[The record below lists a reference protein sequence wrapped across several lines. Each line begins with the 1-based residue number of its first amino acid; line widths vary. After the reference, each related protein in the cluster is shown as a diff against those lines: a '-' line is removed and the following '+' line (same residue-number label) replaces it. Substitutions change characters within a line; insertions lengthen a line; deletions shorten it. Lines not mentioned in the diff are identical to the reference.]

1 MTHTSKIACEQLDY
15 GFLLLVHLICADKQI
30 HSKEIKY
37 LNELGDRANV
47 SQQTKY
53 EMYKILAQDR
63 HSLTL
68 DCIRKRIE
76 IEQRS
81 PVMEQILTIFY
92 DEGLFG
98 LSEEEAIARIASMC
112 SWSQKGIKRIIK
124 ARGYKAASNYKIS
137 LAASRSS
144 KTGIDYGF
152 LLLVHLICADKQIH
166 SEEIKYLNELSD
178 RANISQ
184 PTKDEMY
191 KILAQDSHHF
201 TLDRIAE
208 QVSVQERSELMQQ
221 ILAIAH
227 LDGGLSFEEEKLINK
242 IGKFWNWS
250 EEEIDWHK
258 EYTEKFASSRRGR
271 IKQETLLAE
280 KEYSQAIES
289 CSKIALEDYQYAE
302 LAFNKTESTL
312 KTLIL
317 SLEEAMLRIE
327 NKNSKARTANEVA
340 KQLIESKEQLDTQI
354 IKELEQVKESHQAK
368 ERALGYFTIAFMGRT
383 KAGKSTLHSIITQE
397 GWESIGVGK
406 QRTTR
411 FNRIYEWKNIRI
423 IDTPGIGAADAGGR
437 DDEEIAKSTV
447 DEADVICYVVTND
460 SIQETEFKFLELL
473 KEKAKP
479 LIVLLNLKHN
489 LRDSRR
495 LQHFLKNPDKLFAK
509 EGKSGIG
516 GHIDRIRRYAKQH
529 YANNYFD
536 IVPVMLLAAQLSS
549 EPEHQKNKDKL
560 YKASRIQDFL
570 DSIRESLIKHGSI
583 RRSQTFLGSTVGSIK
598 KPDKW
603 ITEQKQAYK
612 NFSNTLKCKQE
623 TIRDDIRKAQRDSC
637 EYLEQQIKAIFQD
650 VINTIPQFAES
661 HWEAEEW
668 KLNIAWKQRI
678 KDLKLEKRL
687 QLSGEEA
694 VEKFSKEIKESLE
707 EIGKELEL
715 VCQLKINDFQ
725 FNSLDEFNW
734 MKLFDRNF
742 LKIAGGIIG
751 VIGAGL
757 MFVVPPVGI
766 AVGVIGAGLNLIGNF
781 FTSKTEKRRKAV
793 DNISSSLRQ
802 QVMQQRKS
810 IIEKSTNNFEK
821 YCSDVSKSIN
831 SYFNELTDGL
841 DDISNSLEKA
851 QKSLD
856 STVNYLNCGYAKR
869 ILDWSTEQY
878 EPLTE
883 ANVKKV
889 VAKVKRQSAREFR
902 QSIII
907 QTKTEIKLKKSL
919 EEIKQVIQE
928 DISIKS
934 HQ

>member
-1 MTHTSKIACEQLDY
+1 MTYTSKIASEQLNY
-15 GFLLLVHLICADKQI
+15 GFLLLVHLICADQQI
-30 HSKEIKY
+30 HSEEIKY
-37 LNELGDRANV
+37 LNELSDRANI
-47 SQQTKY
+47 SQHTLD
-53 EMYKILAQDR
+53 EMGKILAQDS
-63 HSLTL
+63 HHLTL
-68 DCIRKRIE
+68 DCIRKRIK

-81 PVMEQILTIFY
+81 PVMEQILTTFY

-98 LSEEEAIARIASMC
+98 LTEEEAIARIASMC

-137 LAASRSS
+137 LAASRPS

-152 LLLVHLICADKQIH
+152 LLLVYLICADKQIH

-178 RANISQ
+178 RAKISQ
-184 PTKDEMY
+184 HTLDEMG
-191 KILAQDSHHF
+191 KILAQDNQHLTF
-201 TLDRIAE
+201 DCIAK
-208 QVSVQERSELMQQ
+208 QVSVKERSELIKQ
-221 ILAIAH
+221 ILAMAH
-227 LDGGLSFEEEKLINK
+227 VDGDFALLEKELINNLGK
-242 IGKFWNWS
+242 IWNWS
-250 EEEIDWHK
+250 EEEIDWHR
-258 EYTEKFASSRRGR
+258 EYAEKFASSRKAK

-280 KEYSQAIES
+280 EEYSQAVEN
-289 CSKIALEDYQYAE
+289 CSKIAQEDYQYAE
-302 LAFNKTESTL
+302 LAFDKTEATL

-317 SLEEAMLRIE
+317 SLEEVITKI
-327 NKNSKARTANEVA
+327 NNDNSKAKTANEVA
-340 KQLIESKEQLDTQI
+340 KKLENSKQSLDAEI
-354 IKELEQVKESHQAK
+354 IKELNKVQETHQAK
-368 ERALGYFTIAFMGRT
+368 ERALSYFTIAFMGRT
-383 KAGKSTLHSIITQE
+383 KAGKSTLHSIITQD
-397 GWESIGVGK
+397 GWSSIGVGK

-423 IDTPGIGAADAGGR
+423 IDTPGIGAAEVEGKK
-437 DDEEIAKSTV
+437 DEEIAESIV
-447 DEADVICYVVTND
+447 DEADVICYVITND
-460 SIQETEFKFLELL
+460 SIQETEFKFLEQL

-479 LIVLLNLKHN
+479 LIILLNLKNN
-489 LRDSRR
+489 LRDSRF
-495 LQHFLKNPDKLFAK
+495 LQRFLKNPDKLFDK
-509 EGKSGIG
+509 EGKSGIN

-529 YANNYFD
+529 YANDYFD

-549 EPEHQKNKDKL
+549 EPEHQKDKDKL

-583 RRSQTFLGSTVGSIK
+583 RRSQTFLGSTVSAVQH
-598 KPDKW
+598 PDRW
-603 ITEQKQAYK
+603 ITEQKQAYI
-612 NFSNTLKCKQE
+612 NFSNTLKSKQE

-637 EYLEQQIKAIFQD
+637 EFLEQQIKAIFQD
-650 VINTIPQFAES
+650 VLNTIPQFAEN

-694 VEKFSKEIKESLE
+694 VEKFSKEIKKSLE

-734 MKLFDRNF
+734 MNLFDRNF
-742 LKIAGGIIG
+742 LKIGGGIIG

-766 AVGVIGAGLNLIGNF
+766 AVGLFGAGLNLIGNF
-781 FTSKTEKRRKAV
+781 FTSKTEKRRQAV

-841 DDISNSLEKA
+841 DDISNRLEKA
-851 QKSLD
+851 QNSLD
-856 STVNYLNCGYAKR
+856 ATVNCLNCGYAKR
-869 ILDWSTEQY
+869 IIDWSTEQY
-878 EPLTE
+878 EPLTVK
-883 ANVKKV
+883 NVKKI
-889 VAKVKRQSAREFR
+889 VAKVDRKFG
-902 QSIII
+902 QSITI
-907 QTKTEIKLKKSL
+907 QTKTEIELKKSL

-928 DISIKS
+928 DISIES
-934 HQ
+934 H